1 MFSISQTDTEK
12 WYAFSRDKGIQSLG
26 LAETLALLHRASAS
40 LPSQH
45 QEWVL

>member
-12 WYAFSRDKGIQSLG
+12 QCTFSRDKGIQSLG
-26 LAETLALLHRASAS
+26 LAKPLVPLHRASAS

-45 QEWVL
+45 QG